1 LITTKRSVKRAAAGA
16 TAGLLALTGIGAAAA
31 PAYAVPGFS
40 FDRLAGNDRYGTA
53 ADIAVDSFGTS
64 DNVLLANGVRF
75 PDALSGNYLAGA
87 LGAPILLTDQNT
99 LPQATRDAFT
109 RLGAKTVTI
118 LGGTAAVSAA
128 VEAELR
134 TMGLTINRVA
144 GVDRY
149 ETSRAVAEEPGNE
162 NVGTVGTSG
171 RTAILAS
178 GQNFADA
185 LAAGP
190 LAYAADLPVILTE
203 PGELSDAARQALE
216 NLNIDHVLIAGGT
229 AAVSAAVETEVRTL
243 NEGTTTQRL
252 QGNTRRETAVE
263 IANFAVAN
271 LGFVETHVNLA
282 RGDDFADA
290 LAGGP
295 HGGVDRAP
303 ILLTAGPTALG
314 NAARDY
320 LVANSDTLEDGH
332 IFGGTAAVS
341 AAVEAEATEAAQGEA
356 QPQPTEATVTSS
368 SVEAGQP
375 ITGTITGENIDTV
388 TVAADCVQDGT
399 VTDTDTATEDVEF
412 SLPTNN
418 DFEGSCTL
426 AFTVS
431 FTDDR
436 ADETVTTT
444 VNVTQPP
451 SATVRPELV
460 GAEIL
465 STTTSTQAT
474 PTNPAGTTVRYTFDE
489 AVIGGTAAPRA
500 ENFHIYNT
508 AGDQV
513 DNGAQTVVS
522 NEGNV
527 VVIRFGNVTTTEGAG
542 VLTLATVDT
551 NAVTDQQGDVNP
563 EGDAAIGASSGGDT
577 TLAAGITDAPDLL
590 SVGGFRQGATA
601 GTTAVDFTFDEAAF
615 TTSTGGFHLILVNN
629 PNNTTGAGDNDILCV
644 APASTDTT
652 TSGGGTVPGG
662 NGTTTI
668 TVICTNPTD
677 PNTGTA
683 STTPIAASD
692 VARGTVDEGAVND
705 RDPDAPNTNV
715 LQAADVSNNG
725 NTFEPDLVSVQ
736 FLPGE
741 TSTDVDRAVFTFDA
755 EVTDAT
761 APENFAV
768 YDDQANVFLGTTAVV
783 NTQNRQQVLVTFE
796 EPGVT
801 PTTESTTAVDRAVG
815 GFVRDAAVTTAE
827 TATTRALT
835 NEQDE
840 VGVANTVAGTTQ
852 TSGRTDDPDLT
863 SVSLAQS
870 EATTDEFGNPTPG
883 TFQARYT
890 FDEAVA
896 RTTVGDNVN
905 APATTG
911 DFFLYLADGTRLVA
925 TNCTVGTTT
934 TGADRNDNTVTCTT
948 FDVADG
954 TGTDA
959 TSEQVGSATLGTVDD
974 GAVASADAD
983 GGTNPEGAEFTT
995 GGTGT
1000 RTR

>member
-203 PGELSDAARQALE
+203 PGELSDAARQALQ

-252 QGNTRRETAVE
+252 QGATRRETAVE

-271 LGFVETHVNLA
+271 LDFVETHVNLA

-451 SATVRPELV
+451 SATVRPELQSASIV
-460 GAEIL
+460 G
-465 STTTSTQAT
+465 TTTTENQTAS
-474 PTNPAGTTVRYTFDE
+474 NPAGTTVRYNFDE
-489 AVIGGTAAPRA
+489 TIAAVDATDFIVYNADGSVADRGDAATIESTGRSVLVR
-500 ENFHIYNT
+500 FDVVNT
-508 AGDQV
+508 AD
-513 DNGAQTVVS
+513 AA
-522 NEGNV
+522 E
-527 VVIRFGNVTTTEGAG
+527 A
-542 VLTLATVDT
+542 LTLATVDVS
-551 NAVTDQQGDVNP
+551 AVTDTEGFFNP
-563 EGDAAIGASSGGDT
+563 EGDAAIGT
-577 TLAAGITDAPDLL
+577 TESTTTGQAGVTEAPDLTGV
-590 SVGGFRQGATA
+590 SNFREGATT
-601 GTTAVDFTFDEAAF
+601 GVTVVDFTFDEAAF
-615 TTSTGGFHLILVNN
+615 VVDPAGFELALVNGTEALCEGPAVGSTG
-629 PNNTTGAGDNDILCV
+629 
-644 APASTDTT
+644 
-652 TSGGGTVPGG
+652 TSGGTSAGG

-668 TVICTNPTD
+668 TVECANPGSTEGSVA
-677 PNTGTA
+677 GTA
-683 STTPIAASD
+683 LTATN
-692 VARGTVDEGAVND
+692 VARGSVDTATVSDEAQTDAVGNEGSVN
-705 RDPDAPNTNV
+705 P
-715 LQAADVSNNG
+715 LQAADVANNG
-725 NTFEPDLVSVQ
+725 NTAAPDLVSVQ
-736 FLPGE
+736 FNQG
-741 TSTDVDRAVFTFDA
+741 TDTTNDSALFTFD
-755 EVTDAT
+755 EGVDTLVS
-761 APENFAV
+761 NLFVV
-768 YDDQANVFLGTTAVV
+768 YDIDGTENRDGTAQPNPNN
-783 NTQNRQQVLVTFE
+783 NTQVLVTFADQ
-796 EPGVT
+796 
-801 PTTESTTAVDRAVG
+801 TALDDAVG
-815 GFVRDAAVTTAE
+815 GAVDQGAVSG
-827 TATTRALT
+827 T
-835 NEQDE
+835 NDLNLDNQEDE
-840 VGVANTVAGTTQ
+840 VGVANERTTSTTAGETASPQLTDVTLSQTT
-852 TSGRTDDPDLT
+852 
-863 SVSLAQS
+863 
-870 EATTDEFGNPTPG
+870 TTDAFGNTTTG
-883 TFQARYT
+883 DFQATYT
-890 FDEAVA
+890 FDEDVVDIA
-896 RTTVGDNVN
+896 DNN
-905 APATTG
+905 
-911 DFFLYLADGTRLVA
+911 FFLYQADGTRLVA
-925 TNCTVGTTT
+925 TNCAAGSTEET
-934 TGADRNDNTVTCTT
+934 DNTVTCTAFAVDT
-948 FDVADG
+948 AGGAV
-954 TGTDA
+954 A
-959 TSEQVGSATLGTVDD
+959 TSEQVGDATLGTVDN
-974 GAVASADAD
+974 GAVADQNPATGPGTGTAATAGSE
-983 GGTNPEGAEFTT
+983 TNPEGAEFTS

-1000 RTR
+1000 RTA

>member
-229 AAVSAAVETEVRTL
+229 AAVSAAVEAEVRTL

-282 RGDDFADA
+282 RGDEFADA

-295 HGGVDRAP
+295 HGGVDLAP
-303 ILLTAGPTALG
+303 ILLTAGPNALG

-341 AAVEAEATEAAQGEA
+341 AAVESEATEAAQGEA
-356 QPQPTEATVTSS
+356 QAQPTEVTVTSS

-375 ITGTITGENIDTV
+375 ITGTITGENIDAV
-388 TVAADCVQDGT
+388 TVAGDCVQDGT

-418 DFEGSCTL
+418 DAEGSCTL

-436 ADETVTTT
+436 ADETVTQT
-444 VNVTQPP
+444 VTVTQPP
-451 SATVRPELV
+451 SATVRPELRS
-460 GAEIL
+460 AEVL
-465 STTTSTQAT
+465 STTTTNNAT
-474 PTNPAGTTVRYTFDE
+474 PDNPVGTTVRYTFDE
-489 AVIGGTAAPRA
+489 NVA
-500 ENFHIYNT
+500 T
-508 AGDQV
+508 AGGLQPVAGQFFVYDTS
-513 DNGAQTVVS
+513 GADGTTGRTAGNEVVS
-522 NEGNV
+522 VSGNTV
-527 VVIRFGNVTTTEGAG
+527 TVRFTDIDTTAEVG
-542 VLTLATVDT
+542 TLSVATVDDG
-551 NAVTDQQGDVNP
+551 AVRDADGLTNP
-563 EGDAAIGASSGGDT
+563 EGDAAIGATSGGGST
-577 TLAAGITDAPDLL
+577 TLPAGITDAPDLL
-590 SVGGFRQGATA
+590 SVGNFRQSATT
-601 GTTAVDFTFDEAAF
+601 GVTAVDFTFDEAA
-615 TTSTGGFHLILVNN
+615 TTTGSGNFHLIRLDG
-629 PNNTTGAGDNDILCV
+629 TDIV
-644 APASTDTT
+644 GVGPAPTDTT
-652 TSGGGTVPGG
+652 AGGGTAPGG

-668 TVICTNPTD
+668 TVLFDDPTTD
-677 PNTGTA
+677 NLITA
-683 STTPIAASD
+683 ADI
-692 VARGTVDEGAVND
+692 ARGTVD
-705 RDPDAPNTNV
+705 PNTVTETTDNESPANGSDSNV
-715 LQAADVSNNG
+715 LQSADVSNSG
-725 NTFEPDLVSVQ
+725 NSVEPDLVAVELRPDADNDGTNEPDQ
-736 FLPGE
+736 ALFTFDETVTANPTPGSFALYDAAGNTFFGTAAE
-741 TSTDVDRAVFTFDA
+741 TSTADA
-755 EVTDAT
+755 
-761 APENFAV
+761 
-768 YDDQANVFLGTTAVV
+768 
-783 NTQNRQQVLVTFE
+783 RQVLVTFD
-796 EPGVT
+796 
-801 PTTESTTAVDRAVG
+801 TTGGDTNLVAGDTAVG
-815 GFVRDAAVTTAE
+815 GYVVDDAVTS
-827 TATTRALT
+827 ATDAQT

-840 VGVANTVAGTTQ
+840 VGVANTATAPSQ
-852 TSGRTDDPDLT
+852 TAGRTEGPDLT
-863 SVSLAQS
+863 GVALATTQDVFNTVTGV
-870 EATTDEFGNPTPG
+870 EAT
-883 TFQARYT
+883 YS
-890 FDEAVA
+890 FDEDV
-896 RTTVGDNVN
+896 TVNG
-905 APATTG
+905 AG
-911 DFFLYLADGTRLVA
+911 LFYLFLADGTRLDG
-925 TNCTVGTTT
+925 TNCTVGGTEET
-934 TGADRNDNTVTCTT
+934 DNTVTCTFAGT
-948 FDVADG
+948 AD
-954 TGTDA
+954 DRDQA
-959 TSEQVGSATLGTVDD
+959 LDATLGTVDFGAVTD
-974 GAVASADAD
+974 GANL
-983 GGTNPEGAEFTT
+983 NPEGAEFTT

-1000 RTR
+1000 RTA